1 MPDTSVVEAVRV
13 VGPLAPYAPRFADE
27 LRRRGYTECSTAGQL
42 RLMAHASRWLANQGL
57 DAAGFTP
64 QRLAAFSADRMAAGY
79 QGLRTVRALR
89 PLEEFLQAAGAL
101 PVPIAP
107 KPQSPT
113 EHLLARYRGFLEGE
127 RGVVET
133 VSAQWL
139 RVAARFLA
147 EHPGLAEGTAAI
159 GAAEVS
165 AFCVREL
172 PSRSASAAQNLAAS
186 LRSFLRFC
194 HIEGLVDAPLAQ
206 AVPPVARR
214 VRTGVPRGI
223 SADARCRLLA
233 SCDRES
239 SRGRRDYAVLLLLT
253 RLGLR
258 AGEVARLGLDDV
270 DWHLGEI
277 VVHGKGNRVEKMPLP
292 VDVGEA
298 VAVYLSKGRPRAE
311 SRAVFLRA
319 IAPWTALSAGGVTW
333 IVYDACRRA
342 GVERVGAH
350 CLRHS
355 AASDMLAAGASFGEI
370 GQLLRHAAVSSTG
383 IYAKV
388 DFTALRPLSQPWPGG
403 AA

>member
-13 VGPLAPYAPRFADE
+13 VGPLAPYSTRFADE
-27 LRRRGYTECSTAGQL
+27 LRRRGYTEYSTAGQL
-42 RLMAHASRWLANQGL
+42 RLMAHVSRWLANQGL

-64 QRLAAFSADRMAAGY
+64 QRLAVFSADRMAAGY

-239 SRGRRDYAVLLLLT
+239 SRGGATTPSCSSSPAWDC
-253 RLGLR
+253 
-258 AGEVARLGLDDV
+258 
-270 DWHLGEI
+270 
-277 VVHGKGNRVEKMPLP
+277 
-292 VDVGEA
+292 
-298 VAVYLSKGRPRAE
+298 GRGR
-311 SRAVFLRA
+311 SRAL
-319 IAPWTALSAGGVTW
+319 
-333 IVYDACRRA
+333 
-342 GVERVGAH
+342 
-350 CLRHS
+350 
-355 AASDMLAAGASFGEI
+355 ASTT
-370 GQLLRHAAVSSTG
+370 STG
-383 IYAKV
+383 TSARSSC
-388 DFTALRPLSQPWPGG
+388 TARATG
-403 AA
+403 

>member
-1 MPDTSVVEAVRV
+1 
-13 VGPLAPYAPRFADE
+13 
-27 LRRRGYTECSTAGQL
+27 
-42 RLMAHASRWLANQGL
+42 
-57 DAAGFTP
+57 
-64 QRLAAFSADRMAAGY
+64 
-79 QGLRTVRALR
+79 
-89 PLEEFLQAAGAL
+89 
-101 PVPIAP
+101 
-107 KPQSPT
+107 
-113 EHLLARYRGFLEGE
+113 
-127 RGVVET
+127 
-133 VSAQWL
+133 
-139 RVAARFLA
+139 
-147 EHPGLAEGTAAI
+147 
-159 GAAEVS
+159 
-165 AFCVREL
+165 
-172 PSRSASAAQNLAAS
+172 
-186 LRSFLRFC
+186 
-194 HIEGLVDAPLAQ
+194 
-206 AVPPVARR
+206 
-214 VRTGVPRGI
+214 
-223 SADARCRLLA
+223 
-233 SCDRES
+233 
-239 SRGRRDYAVLLLLT
+239 
-253 RLGLR
+253 LGLR

-388 DFTALRPLSQPWPGG
+388 DFTALRPLAQPWPGG